1 MTDKYKDLI
10 ATIMEETRCVSEIF
24 DPILGDLAQ
33 ELAEGVTAER
43 DAEIAESLPVP
54 YQKKVPA
61 RAQIDGDYLTIPRC
75 VIATATRAEG
85 GEWIT
90 STKGPRMGR
99 NKAGCAIGLHEE
111 LVIPG
116 VVEIVRIVILWKRD
130 KRGDYGDFGSPGIE
144 GTSERGTSE

>member
-1 MTDKYKDLI
+1 MDAKQKYLEITGKILS
-10 ATIMEETRCVSEIF
+10 ETHCVSKTDNPE
-24 DPILGDLAQ
+24 LWKLAQ

-43 DAEIAESLPVP
+43 DAELAASLPVP

-75 VIATATRAEG
+75 VYTSASRAAG

-90 STKGPRMGR
+90 SSKGPRMGR
-99 NKAGCAIGLHEE
+99 AKAGCAVGVHEE

-116 VVEIVRIVILWKRD
+116 VVEIIRVVILWKRD
-130 KRGDYGDFGSPGIE
+130 K
-144 GTSERGTSE
+144 